1 MKILMV
7 CLGNICRSPLAHG
20 VLQHLADRAGL
31 DWVIDSA
38 GVGGWHV
45 GNAPDHRAIAVARQ
59 HGVDISKQRAQQL
72 HRNHLDAFDYIFVM
86 DRENLRSVLA
96 LASTAERRAR
106 VRLFLDDG
114 EVPDPYYDNRMFES
128 VYQLVEERCNILIQE
143 LKQGVS

>member
-1 MKILMV
+1 MV

-20 VLQHLADRAGL
+20 VLQHLADRTEL

-45 GNAPDHRAIAVARQ
+45 GNAPDRRAVAVAKQ

-86 DRENLRSVLA
+86 DRENLRSVLN
-96 LASTAERRAR
+96 LAHTAEQRAR
-106 VRLFLDDG
+106 VRLFLGDR
-114 EVPDPYYDNRMFES
+114 EVPDPYYDNQLFDP
-128 VYQLVEERCNILIQE
+128 VYQMVEERCNMLIQE
-143 LKQGVS
+143 LKKAVS